1 MAEIDAASGW
11 NTASPALQTRVPAP
25 PRLAVPD
32 GMAIHQKISAFHGHN
47 SASMKRELR
56 DDAAE
61 LLRPSRSF
69 LFLLGRS
76 TLCLWALLAVPRSS
90 DFWKRRASLM
100 IYEYSCTSASIA
112 AV

>member
-56 DDAAE
+56 DDVAQ
-61 LLRPSRSF
+61 LQSS
-69 LFLLGRS
+69 
-76 TLCLWALLAVPRSS
+76 CVPRDLFFSSS
-90 DFWKRRASLM
+90 DDQLSGTIF
-100 IYEYSCTSASIA
+100 
-112 AV
+112 